1 MNFLV
6 YQVEPKD
13 HFFRTVSKPVV
24 CSILGTLRPNLPKAQ
39 SLRQIMTEADG
50 FGLPSE
56 TAAGE
61 GRTVSHVPSPSAL

>member
-6 YQVEPKD
+6 TKLSPKGQ
-13 HFFRTVSKPVV
+13 FFRSVLEPVV
-24 CSILGTLRPNLPKAQ
+24 MFHFWNSSTEIAGGPNFAA
-39 SLRQIMTEADG
+39 IIIEADG

-61 GRTVSHVPSPSAL
+61 GRTVPHVPSPSAL

>member
-1 MNFLV
+1 MFHFWNSSTEIAEGANF
-6 YQVEPKD
+6 
-13 HFFRTVSKPVV
+13 
-24 CSILGTLRPNLPKAQ
+24 AA
-39 SLRQIMTEADG
+39 IMIEADG

>member
-1 MNFLV
+1 MSKLVVVFHFWNSSTELAEGPNFAA
-6 YQVEPKD
+6 
-13 HFFRTVSKPVV
+13 
-24 CSILGTLRPNLPKAQ
+24 I
-39 SLRQIMTEADG
+39 IMIEADG